1 MKKLLSVWLAALLC
15 LVGCTNEE
23 IANALVKKGSI
34 QATFENNASRLAVGE
49 GNALT
54 WSEGDAFQMFNE
66 AGNGSTWTLE
76 GAGGEETGTFGG
88 EELEG
93 TLKGAAFPA
102 SAVTSLEGNVLTIT
116 LPKEVTFKEGICNL
130 PMWASFESLD
140 AAVSFKHLGA
150 LLKINFSEI
159 PAGYNT
165 LTVTADKPLAGV
177 FTADLSK
184 AEPVLVAAE
193 QGAENSVKIT
203 FDASTSKQDKMF
215 YLPLPVGE
223 YASIKVT
230 IQGEDNLPELTIAEW
245 ANRTIE
251 RKKVYLASLT
261 YKTSTA
267 VTTAGVDTDLGETK
281 TITLEVTE
289 KVTDVTEPVTLPTDA
304 VKVGLNFT
312 EVPETSANTPLT
324 IEETEQAEEAEL
336 SISIPASDT
345 PDSYLALDVPN
356 TTVTVESGNY
366 QKIIARTASN
376 TLILGAEVT
385 VDELVVLGG
394 NVILDG
400 AKVTGS
406 IGRTSDNS
414 DEVTFVYVKGTSTLQ
429 GVELGEK
436 VQEPDY
442 LTFKA
447 ETAQTFAM
455 SKAVETLEYSV
466 GGAAWAELGTAT
478 VEFGPTG
485 DLRVRGKSAMGTA
498 ASDSD
503 VATVTF
509 GSEASTVAASG
520 DIRTLV
526 DYENYTNDALDT
538 SNARFCDLFRN
549 CAVLTSAPALP
560 ATTLTDYCY
569 SKMFWGTGL
578 TEAPALPA
586 TTLATKCY
594 ISMFTNCKSLI
605 KAPVLPATTLTDA
618 CYSGMFF
625 GCLNLTE
632 APTLPAATLAV
643 GCYSSMFSGCTS
655 LIEAPA
661 LPATALAANCYRS
674 MFQNCTALTSAPAL
688 PATALAEYCYAN
700 MFQNCSALT
709 EAPALPATTLAD
721 NCYANMFASCTSL
734 TKAPVLPATTLAY
747 RCYSQM
753 FTGCTSLTA
762 APVLPA
768 TTLAVNC
775 YGSMFSGCTSLIE
788 APALPATTL
797 ESACYNGMF
806 MRCTSL
812 TKAPILPA
820 AKLESTCYFMMFY
833 NSSNLSEVTMLA
845 TDVTA
850 QGCMDNW
857 LTGTAE
863 SGTFYGDGNVTDF
876 SAYGIPEG
884 WTIKNAYQIR
894 YTSTDGNVVTPYSNV
909 AFGANIVSNTYE
921 NGVGIIEFDGP
932 VTAIGS
938 NAFSECATLETI
950 TIPNTVT
957 YIGSNAFY
965 YCQGL
970 TSIEIPNSVTKIGS
984 WAFFYCDA
992 MKSVT
997 LPKYITEIAPHT
1009 FNRCEALESIV
1020 IPDGVTS
1027 IGERAFGTN
1036 MRLASVTFPKE
1047 LVTIGRQA
1055 FCYCNSLSTVTLH
1068 EKVTSIASGA
1078 FSYSNGDGGTG
1089 VTTVYCKAATPPV
1102 NDGNFIFSGS
1112 GVVTIYVPAASLNAY
1127 TEAWG
1132 SLTGCTLVASTE
1144 F

>member
-23 IANALVKKGSI
+23 IANVLVKKGSI

-102 SAVTSLEGNVLTIT
+102 SAVTSLEGNVLTMT
-116 LPKEVTFKEGICNL
+116 LPEEVTFKEGICNL

-159 PAGYNT
+159 PAGYNK
-165 LTVTADKPLAGV
+165 LIVTADKPLAGV

-184 AEPVLVAAE
+184 AEPVLAAAE
-193 QGAENSVKIT
+193 QGAEKSVKIT

-245 ANRTIE
+245 ANRTIV

-267 VTTAGVDTDLGETK
+267 VTTADVDTDLGETK

-312 EVPETSANTPLT
+312 EVPETSANTPLK

-345 PDSYLALDVPN
+345 PDSYLELDVPN

-376 TLILGAEVT
+376 TLILGADVT
-385 VDELVVLGG
+385 VDELVILGG
-394 NVILDG
+394 NVVLDG

-447 ETAQTFAM
+447 ETAQTLTM

-478 VEFGPTG
+478 IEFGPAG

-661 LPATALAANCYRS
+661 LPATTLAANCYRS

-688 PATALAEYCYAN
+688 PATALAEYCYYM
-700 MFQNCSALT
+700 MFYRCTALE
-709 EAPALPATTLAD
+709 EAPALPATTLA
-721 NCYANMFASCTSL
+721 NRCYDSMFMGCTML
-734 TKAPVLPATTLAY
+734 TEAPELPATTLANE
-747 RCYSQM
+747 CYAYM
-753 FTGCTSLTA
+753 LAETSLTK
-762 APVLPA
+762 
-768 TTLAVNC
+768 
-775 YGSMFSGCTSLIE
+775 

-797 ESACYNGMF
+797 TPNCYRNMF
-806 MRCTSL
+806 QGCTEL
-812 TKAPILPA
+812 TEAPVLA
-820 AKLESTCYFMMFY
+820 AKTLSTYSYRQMFWLCEKL
-833 NSSNLSEVTMLA
+833 NSVTMLA

-850 QGCMDNW
+850 QGCLYDW
-857 LTGTAE
+857 LVDTAE

-894 YTSTDGNVVTPYSNV
+894 YTSTDGNIVTPNSW
-909 AFGANIVSNTYE
+909 AQFGANIVSNTYE

-932 VTAIGS
+932 VTTLSGLDGFS
-938 NAFSECATLETI
+938 GAFGNCTTLKSIE
-950 TIPNTVT
+950 IPNTVT
-957 YIGSNAFY
+957 
-965 YCQGL
+965 
-970 TSIEIPNSVTKIGS
+970 SVGYGT
-984 WAFFYCDA
+984 FFWCTA
-992 MKSVT
+992 LQNVT
-997 LPKYITEIAPHT
+997 LPKNITKIEDFT
-1009 FNRCEALESIV
+1009 FHNCESLEPIV
-1020 IPDGVTS
+1020 IPEGVTS
-1027 IGERAFGTN
+1027 LGYRSFGANLKMT
-1036 MRLASVTFPKE
+1036 SVTLPKE
-1047 LVTIGRQA
+1047 LVTIGGDA
-1055 FCYCNSLSTVTLH
+1055 FCWNEALTTITIP
-1068 EKVTSIASGA
+1068 EKVTTIGDRAFTGSKLLTTIYCKPVTPPTLPGSSHFTASG
-1078 FSYSNGDGGTG
+1078 
-1089 VTTVYCKAATPPV
+1089 K
-1102 NDGNFIFSGS
+1102 
-1112 GVVTIYVPAASLNAY
+1112 TIYVPASSVDAY
-1127 TEAWG
+1127 KEAWPDYADCIV
-1132 SLTGCTLVASTE
+1132 SE
-1144 F
+1144 

>member
-102 SAVTSLEGNVLTIT
+102 SAVTSLEGNVLTMT
-116 LPKEVTFKEGICNL
+116 LPEEVIFKEGICNL

-184 AEPVLVAAE
+184 AEPVLAAAE
-193 QGAENSVKIT
+193 QGAEKSVKIT

-245 ANRTIE
+245 ANRTIV

-267 VTTAGVDTDLGETK
+267 VTTADVDTDLGDTK

-312 EVPETSANTPLT
+312 EVPETSANTPLK

-376 TLILGAEVT
+376 TLILGADVT
-385 VDELVVLGG
+385 VDELVILGG

-447 ETAQTFAM
+447 ETAQTLTM

-478 VEFGPTG
+478 IEFGPAG

-538 SNARFCDLFRN
+538 SNARFCDLFRD

-586 TTLATKCY
+586 TTLAYACY
-594 ISMFTNCKSLI
+594 QFMFYNCKNLTE
-605 KAPVLPATTLTDA
+605 APELPATTLAGSCYNGMFLGCTRLTKA
-618 CYSGMFF
+618 PALPATTLASSCYSAMFS
-625 GCLNLTE
+625 GCKSLTE
-632 APTLPAATLAV
+632 APALPATTLAANCYANMFQNCTSLV
-643 GCYSSMFSGCTS
+643 EAPELPATTLHMGCYSSMFSGCTS
-655 LIEAPA
+655 LIEAPE
-661 LPATALAANCYRS
+661 LPATTMLMSCYAG
-674 MFQNCTALTSAPAL
+674 MFQNCTS
-688 PATALAEYCYAN
+688 
-700 MFQNCSALT
+700 LT
-709 EAPALPATTLAD
+709 EAPALPATTLAMA
-721 NCYANMFASCTSL
+721 CYSLMFDGCTGL
-734 TKAPVLPATTLAY
+734 TKAP
-747 RCYSQM
+747 
-753 FTGCTSLTA
+753 
-762 APVLPA
+762 
-768 TTLAVNC
+768 
-775 YGSMFSGCTSLIE
+775 E
-788 APALPATTL
+788 
-797 ESACYNGMF
+797 
-806 MRCTSL
+806 
-812 TKAPILPA
+812 LPA
-820 AKLESTCYFMMFY
+820 AKLENSCYNMMFIGCT
-833 NSSNLSEVTMLA
+833 NLAEVTMLA
-845 TDVTA
+845 TDISVDRCLNRWLENTA
-850 QGCMDNW
+850 
-857 LTGTAE
+857 A
-863 SGTFYGDGNVTDF
+863 SGTLYINGALTDT
-876 SAYGIPEG
+876 SALNAPEG
-884 WTIKNAYQIR
+884 WTVKGAYQIR
-894 YTSTDGNVVTPYSNV
+894 YTSTDGNIVNPTSSATFN
-909 AFGANIVSNTYE
+909 ANIVSNTYAD
-921 NGVGIIEFDGP
+921 GIGIIQFDGP
-932 VTAIGS
+932 VTAIGPNS
-938 NAFSECATLETI
+938 FSECATLASIE
-950 TIPNTVT
+950 IPNTVT
-957 YIGSNAFY
+957 YIGSNAFQ
-965 YCQGL
+965 YCSGL
-970 TSIEIPNSVTKIGS
+970 TSIEIPNSVTNLGQ
-984 WAFFYCDA
+984 WTFFYCDA
-992 MKSVT
+992 LKSVK
-997 LPKYITEIAPHT
+997 LSENITEIKPHT

-1036 MRLASVTFPKE
+1036 MKLASVTFPKE

>member
-102 SAVTSLEGNVLTIT
+102 SVVTSLEGNVLTMR
-116 LPKEVTFKEGICNL
+116 LPYEVDFKEGICNL

-165 LTVTADKPLAGV
+165 LTVTADKPLAGM

-184 AEPVLVAAE
+184 AEPVLDAAE
-193 QGAENSVKIT
+193 QGAEESVKIT

-230 IQGEDNLPELTIAEW
+230 IQGKDNLPELTIAEW
-245 ANRTIE
+245 ANRTIV

-267 VTTAGVDTDLGETK
+267 VTTADVDTDLGDTK

-385 VDELVVLGG
+385 VAELVVLGG

-447 ETAQTFAM
+447 ETAQTLTM

-466 GGAAWAELGTAT
+466 GGAAWAELGMAT
-478 VEFGPTG
+478 IEFGPAG

-509 GSEASTVAASG
+509 GNEDSSVAASG

-578 TEAPALPA
+578 TEAPELPATTLAYACYQFMFYNCKNLTEAPELPATTLAGSCYNGMFLGCTRLTKAPALPA
-586 TTLATKCY
+586 TTLAANCY
-594 ISMFTNCKSLI
+594 ANMFQNCTSLVE
-605 KAPVLPATTLTDA
+605 APELPATTLH
-618 CYSGMFF
+618 M
-625 GCLNLTE
+625 
-632 APTLPAATLAV
+632 

-655 LIEAPA
+655 LIEAPE
-661 LPATALAANCYRS
+661 LPATTMLMSCYAG
-674 MFQNCTALTSAPAL
+674 MFQNCTS
-688 PATALAEYCYAN
+688 
-700 MFQNCSALT
+700 LT
-709 EAPALPATTLAD
+709 EAPALPATTLAMA
-721 NCYANMFASCTSL
+721 CYSLMFDGCTGL
-734 TKAPVLPATTLAY
+734 TKAPA
-747 RCYSQM
+747 
-753 FTGCTSLTA
+753 
-762 APVLPA
+762 
-768 TTLAVNC
+768 
-775 YGSMFSGCTSLIE
+775 
-788 APALPATTL
+788 
-797 ESACYNGMF
+797 
-806 MRCTSL
+806 
-812 TKAPILPA
+812 LPA
-820 AKLESTCYFMMFY
+820 AKLENSCYNMMFIGCT
-833 NSSNLSEVTMLA
+833 NLAEVTMLA
-845 TDVTA
+845 TDISVDRCLNRWLENTA
-850 QGCMDNW
+850 
-857 LTGTAE
+857 A
-863 SGTFYGDGNVTDF
+863 SGTLYINGALTDT
-876 SAYGIPEG
+876 SALNAPEG
-884 WTIKNAYQIR
+884 WTVKGAYQIR
-894 YTSTDGNVVTPYSNV
+894 YTSTDGNIVTPNSN
-909 AFGANIVSNTYE
+909 ATFGANIVSNTYE

-932 VTAIGS
+932 VTSIGNS
-938 NAFSECATLETI
+938 AFSNCATL
-950 TIPNTVT
+950 
-957 YIGSNAFY
+957 A
-965 YCQGL
+965 
-970 TSIEIPNSVTKIGS
+970 SIEIPNSVTNIAE
-984 WAFFYCDA
+984 WAFLSCTNLKDV
-992 MKSVT
+992 KLSENIT
-997 LPKYITEIAPHT
+997 LIRQNVFGQCH
-1009 FNRCEALESIV
+1009 ALESIV
-1020 IPDGVTS
+1020 IPDNVIALDFRAFNTCSNLKNVTLSKNLKTIGEQAFVYCKSITAITIPESVTS
-1027 IGERAFGTN
+1027 IGR
-1036 MRLASVTFPKE
+1036 M
-1047 LVTIGRQA
+1047 
-1055 FCYCNSLSTVTLH
+1055 
-1068 EKVTSIASGA
+1068 A
-1078 FSYSNGDGGTG
+1078 FSADGGEG
-1089 VTTVYCKAATPPV
+1089 GLESVYCKAATPPV

>member
-23 IANALVKKGSI
+23 IANVLVKKGSI

-54 WSEGDAFQMFNE
+54 WSEDDAFQMFNE

-102 SAVTSLEGNVLTIT
+102 SVVTSLEGNVLTMT
-116 LPKEVTFKEGICNL
+116 LPEEVTFKEGICNL

-184 AEPVLVAAE
+184 AEPVLAAAE
-193 QGAENSVKIT
+193 QGAEKSVKIT

-245 ANRTIE
+245 ANRTIV

-267 VTTAGVDTDLGETK
+267 VTTADVDTDLGDTK

-312 EVPETSANTPLT
+312 EVPETSANTPLK

-376 TLILGAEVT
+376 TLILGADVT
-385 VDELVVLGG
+385 VDELVILGG

-447 ETAQTFAM
+447 ETAQTLTM

-478 VEFGPTG
+478 IEFGPAG

-586 TTLATKCY
+586 TTLAYACY
-594 ISMFTNCKSLI
+594 QFMFYNCKNLTE
-605 KAPVLPATTLTDA
+605 APELPATTLAGSCYNGMFLGCTRLTKA
-618 CYSGMFF
+618 PALPATTLASSCYSAMFS
-625 GCLNLTE
+625 GCKSLTE
-632 APTLPAATLAV
+632 APALPATTLAANCYANMFQNCTSLV
-643 GCYSSMFSGCTS
+643 EAPELPATTLHMGCYSSMFSGCTS
-655 LIEAPA
+655 LIEAPE
-661 LPATALAANCYRS
+661 LPATTMLMSCYAG
-674 MFQNCTALTSAPAL
+674 MFQNCTS
-688 PATALAEYCYAN
+688 
-700 MFQNCSALT
+700 LT
-709 EAPALPATTLAD
+709 EAPALPATTLAMA
-721 NCYANMFASCTSL
+721 CYSLMFDGCTGL
-734 TKAPVLPATTLAY
+734 TKAP
-747 RCYSQM
+747 
-753 FTGCTSLTA
+753 
-762 APVLPA
+762 
-768 TTLAVNC
+768 
-775 YGSMFSGCTSLIE
+775 E
-788 APALPATTL
+788 
-797 ESACYNGMF
+797 
-806 MRCTSL
+806 
-812 TKAPILPA
+812 LPA
-820 AKLESTCYFMMFY
+820 AKLENSCYNMMFIGCT
-833 NSSNLSEVTMLA
+833 NLAEVTMLA
-845 TDVTA
+845 TDISVDRCLNRWLENTA
-850 QGCMDNW
+850 
-857 LTGTAE
+857 A
-863 SGTFYGDGNVTDF
+863 SGTLYINGALTDT
-876 SAYGIPEG
+876 SALNAPEG
-884 WTIKNAYQIR
+884 WTVKGAYQIR
-894 YTSTDGNVVTPYSNV
+894 YTSTDGNIVNPTSSATFN
-909 AFGANIVSNTYE
+909 ANIVSNTYAD
-921 NGVGIIEFDGP
+921 GIGIIQFDGP
-932 VTAIGS
+932 VTAIGPNS
-938 NAFSECATLETI
+938 FSECATLASIE
-950 TIPNTVT
+950 IPNTVT
-957 YIGSNAFY
+957 YIGSNAFQ
-965 YCQGL
+965 YCSGL
-970 TSIEIPNSVTKIGS
+970 TSIEIPNSVTNLGQ
-984 WAFFYCDA
+984 WTFFYCDA
-992 MKSVT
+992 LKSVK
-997 LPKYITEIAPHT
+997 LSENITEIKPHT

-1036 MRLASVTFPKE
+1036 MKLASVTFPKE

>member
-1 MKKLLSVWLAALLC
+1 MKNLFSVWLVALLC

-23 IANALVKKGSI
+23 IANAPVKKGSI
-34 QATFENNASRLAVGE
+34 LASFEGNMSRLAVGE

-76 GAGGEETGTFGG
+76 GVGGEETGTFSG

-102 SAVTSLEGNVLTIT
+102 STVTSLADEVLTMT
-116 LPKEVTFKEGICNL
+116 LPNEVEFKEGICNL
-130 PMWASFESLD
+130 PMWASFESLG
-140 AAVSFKHLGA
+140 AAISFKHLGA
-150 LLKINFSEI
+150 LLKIDFSEI

-177 FTADLSK
+177 FTADLAK
-184 AEPVLVAAE
+184 EEPVLVAAE
-193 QGAENSVKIT
+193 QGAEKSVKIM
-203 FDASTSKQDKMF
+203 FDVSASKQDKLF

-245 ANRTIE
+245 ANRTIV

-261 YKTSTA
+261 YKASTA
-267 VTTAGVDTDLGETK
+267 VTTADVDTDLGETK

-289 KVTDVTEPVTLPTDA
+289 KVTDVTEPVTLPADA

-312 EVPETSANTPLT
+312 EVPTTSANTPLK

-356 TTVTVESGNY
+356 STVTVESGNY
-366 QKIIARTASN
+366 HKIIARTVSN
-376 TLILGAEVT
+376 TLILGADVT
-385 VDELVVLGG
+385 VDELVILGG
-394 NVILDG
+394 NVVLEG
-400 AKVTGS
+400 AKVTGY

-429 GVELGEK
+429 DVELGEK

-478 VEFGPTG
+478 IEFGPTG

-498 ASDSD
+498 ASDRD

-509 GSEASTVAASG
+509 GDEASSVAASG

-526 DYENYTNDALDT
+526 DYENYTSNALDT

-569 SKMFWGTGL
+569 SKMFLGTGL

-594 ISMFTNCKSLI
+594 ISMFTNCKSLT
-605 KAPVLPATTLTDA
+605 KAPVLPATTLTNA

-632 APTLPAATLAV
+632 APTLPATTLAE
-643 GCYSSMFSGCTS
+643 GCYSSMFSNCTS
-655 LIEAPA
+655 LTEAPM
-661 LPATALAANCYRS
+661 LPATV
-674 MFQNCTALTSAPAL
+674 
-688 PATALAEYCYAN
+688 LAEYCYYM
-700 MFQNCSALT
+700 MFYRCTALE
-709 EAPALPATTLAD
+709 EAPALPATTLA
-721 NCYANMFASCTSL
+721 NRCYDSMFMGCTML
-734 TKAPVLPATTLAY
+734 TEAPVLPATTLANE
-747 RCYSQM
+747 CYAYM
-753 FTGCTSLTA
+753 LAETNLTK
-762 APVLPA
+762 
-768 TTLAVNC
+768 
-775 YGSMFSGCTSLIE
+775 

-797 ESACYNGMF
+797 TPGCYRNMF
-806 MRCTSL
+806 QGCTEL
-812 TKAPILPA
+812 TEAPVLA
-820 AKLESTCYFMMFY
+820 AKTLSTYSYRQMFWLCEKL
-833 NSSNLSEVTMLA
+833 NSVTMLA

-850 QGCMDNW
+850 QGCLYDW
-857 LTGTAE
+857 LVDTAE

-884 WTIKNAYQIR
+884 WTTKNAYQIR
-894 YTSTDGNVVTPYSNV
+894 YTSTDGNIVTPNSW
-909 AFGANIVSNTYE
+909 AQFGANIVSNTYE

-932 VTAIGS
+932 VTTLSGLDGFS
-938 NAFSECATLETI
+938 GAFGNCTTLKSIE
-950 TIPNTVT
+950 IPNTVT
-957 YIGSNAFY
+957 SVGYGSF
-965 YCQGL
+965 
-970 TSIEIPNSVTKIGS
+970 NSCS
-984 WAFFYCDA
+984 ALLN
-992 MKSVT
+992 VT
-997 LPKYITEIAPHT
+997 LPKNITKIEDFT
-1009 FNRCEALESIV
+1009 FHNCESLEPV
-1020 IPDGVTS
+1020 AIPEGVTS
-1027 IGERAFGTN
+1027 LGYRSFGANLKMT
-1036 MRLASVTFPKE
+1036 SVTLPKE
-1047 LVTIGRQA
+1047 LVTIGGDA
-1055 FCYCNSLSTVTLH
+1055 FCWNEALTTIAIP
-1068 EKVTSIASGA
+1068 EKVTTIGDRAFTGSKLLTTIYCKPVTPPALPGSSHFTASG
-1078 FSYSNGDGGTG
+1078 
-1089 VTTVYCKAATPPV
+1089 K
-1102 NDGNFIFSGS
+1102 
-1112 GVVTIYVPAASLNAY
+1112 TIYVPAASVAAY
-1127 TEAWG
+1127 KEAWPDYAD
-1132 SLTGCTLVASTE
+1132 CIVAE
-1144 F
+1144 